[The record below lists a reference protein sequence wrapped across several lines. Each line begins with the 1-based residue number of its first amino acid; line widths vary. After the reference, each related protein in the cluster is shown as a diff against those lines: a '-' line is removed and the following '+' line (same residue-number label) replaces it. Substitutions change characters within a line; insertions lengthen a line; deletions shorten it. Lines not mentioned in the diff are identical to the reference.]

1 MIVQSL
7 DSVSGSRLLC
17 PAVVIKYFRSALP
30 THRKYFRQRFHDVAA
45 FVGGDF
51 RDKLLLC
58 RREIEV
64 GTRDWHRQRVQ
75 REIGRVALEEIID
88 IRSAAQKDPAQ
99 DEGLHG
105 FRMRDGVSQSE
116 HAAPTAAENVHLAVD
131 IQLPPQPQHVTD
143 KMLGRI
149 VGKSCCWVVVA
160 CTGGTLAAAALVE
173 KDNPVSVG
181 IEKASERFV
190 TARSWPSMHDQ
201 DRLTVS

>member
-1 MIVQSL
+1 M
-7 DSVSGSRLLC
+7 
-17 PAVVIKYFRSALP
+17 
-30 THRKYFRQRFHDVAA
+30 
-45 FVGGDF
+45 
-51 RDKLLLC
+51 
-58 RREIEV
+58 
-64 GTRDWHRQRVQ
+64 
-75 REIGRVALEEIID
+75 
-88 IRSAAQKDPAQ
+88 
-99 DEGLHG
+99 HG